1 MATEENKD
9 LGGVDPA
16 YREQMARLRATTDD
30 LNAAMAGPAYGI
42 TQIDGKPATSLRF
55 ERSEKDGQPSY
66 TVSFHMGNKQVARLK
81 DLDGDTLADAVGD
94 KNAKAIT
101 EHAEAKGS
109 LKGEDLQNEYGLS
122 PEEAA
127 RRIAA
132 KEAQKAAQ
140 EVLEPDEPG
149 ESNKIEHTPERQL
162 EQFSDA
168 ELAQGLERA
177 AANRQRDRE
186 LLAAEQ
192 ERLGLQAEGKRI
204 DVENLSEKAEEQ
216 QDANLLAERTGG
228 DTDYDSQVVTEREK
242 NRQAELVDQ
251 LHQQFRVAG
260 TKFHFKDQP
269 GRIAFKD
276 KGERMVSASNDERV
290 AKAMATMADAKGW
303 KTITVS
309 GHPDFQKEVWME
321 ASLRGIEVRGFK
333 PQEQDLRALEERR
346 ERQMRNSV
354 EHDAGRDQQKAEKAR
369 EREEREQREANQ
381 RKQAQ
386 EAAERRQDAEKAD
399 SRGSGSSAAEK
410 AATAAL
416 RVYAGRVL
424 AHGEAPYNH
433 DPDEKTNYY
442 VKLDT
447 KDGEKTV
454 WGVDLKRAMAEGKA
468 KNGDEVRLEY
478 KGNQP
483 VTVEALKRDDKGKV
497 IGTETIDTT
506 RNTWE
511 VQKSDRHKVVEAVA
525 AAVIDAKVK
534 DPAQREALRQAVDA
548 RLQER
553 AKAGKVPAVAIYDKA
568 APSKSH
574 DAERARPPVERNTE
588 RTR

>member
-1 MATEENKD
+1 MAIEENKD
-9 LGGVDPA
+9 LGSGDPA

-30 LNAAMAGPAYGI
+30 LNTAMAGPTYGI

-55 ERSEKDGQPSY
+55 ERSEKDSQPSY

-94 KNAKAIT
+94 KNAKAII

-149 ESNKIEHTPERQL
+149 ESNKIEHTPQRQL
-162 EQFSDA
+162 EQISDG
-168 ELAQGLERA
+168 ELAQGLARA

-186 LLAAEQ
+186 QLAAEQ
-192 ERLGLQAEGKRI
+192 ERLGLKAEGKRI

-228 DTDYDSQVVTEREK
+228 DTNYDSQVVTEREK
-242 NRQAELVDQ
+242 NRQAELMDS

-260 TKFHFKDQP
+260 TKFHFQDQP

-290 AKAMATMADAKGW
+290 SKAMATMADAKGW

-309 GHPDFQKEVWME
+309 GHPDFQKAVWIE

-354 EHDAGRDQQKAEKAR
+354 EHDAGRDQMKAEKAR
-369 EREEREQREANQ
+369 DREEREANQ
-381 RKQAQ
+381 RKQPQ
-386 EAAERRQDAEKAD
+386 QAAERRQEAEKAD
-399 SRGSGSSAAEK
+399 NRGSGSSAAEK
-410 AATAAL
+410 AATTAL

-454 WGVDLKRAMAEGKA
+454 WGVDLKRAMTDSKA
-468 KNGDEVRLEY
+468 KNGDDVQLEY
-478 KGNQP
+478 QGKQP
-483 VTVEALKRDDKGKV
+483 VTVQALKRDDKGKV

-511 VQKSDRHKVVEAVA
+511 VQKSDRHKVVEAIA
-525 AAVIDAKVK
+525 SAVIDAKVK

-553 AKAGKVPAVAIYDKA
+553 AKAGKVPVVAIYDKA
-568 APSKSH
+568 APSKSQE
-574 DAERARPPVERNTE
+574 AERTRPPVERNSE